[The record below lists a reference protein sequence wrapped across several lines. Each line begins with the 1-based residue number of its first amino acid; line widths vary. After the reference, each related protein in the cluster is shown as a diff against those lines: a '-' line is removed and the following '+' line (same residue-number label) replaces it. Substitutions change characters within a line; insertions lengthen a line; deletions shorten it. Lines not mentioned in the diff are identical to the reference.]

1 MLRTFLLALLSTG
14 WLLATPAA
22 AQTRLALWR
31 LKPLGLDART
41 AERLEELLRA
51 EAGRI
56 KGFSLQPAAETEA
69 ILSRPEN
76 AALRTCGGE
85 TECLTRIGV
94 TLGADRLITGI
105 IGALGEDYTF
115 DLKLVN
121 SATGREERRINEAL
135 SGREDLLI
143 PAIRQA
149 LYKLAA
155 PDLVTGS
162 IIIEVPVAEAEVLVD
177 GKPVGKTPLAAPVT
191 GLKPGPHRL
200 TISKKGFTPFSD
212 EVTVRFQQ
220 TTRVQVDLVS
230 SVMTGLSFENESLEP
245 APRVQEI
252 VLPPPPPNRIRAA
265 AWGTLAAAAGTGLLA
280 GFFGWRS
287 QAAENLV
294 SHAAQNNTLDPA
306 LDDTISRGRTFA
318 TLANVGLGLA
328 GAAALTSLVLWIID
342 WSSDGEPTTSVEAV
356 PGGAGMRVRF

>member
-14 WLLATPAA
+14 WLLSTPAA

-41 AERLEELLRA
+41 AERLEVLLRA

-76 AALRTCGGE
+76 AALRACGGA
-85 TECLTRIGV
+85 TECLARIGV
-94 TLGADRLITGI
+94 ALGADRLITGI

-121 SATGREERRINEAL
+121 SATGHEERRINEAL

-155 PDLVTGS
+155 PELVTGS
-162 IIIEVPVAEAEVLVD
+162 IIVEVPVTEAEVRVD
-177 GKPVGKTPLAAPVT
+177 GKPVGSTPLAAPVA

-200 TISKKGFTPFSD
+200 EIAKKGFTPFSD

-230 SVMTGLSFENESLEP
+230 SVMTGLSFENESEP
-245 APRVQEI
+245 APRVEEI
-252 VLPPPPPNRIRAA
+252 VLPPPPPNRVRTA

-287 QAAENLV
+287 QAAESLV
-294 SHAAQNNTLDPA
+294 AHAAQNNTLDPG
-306 LDDTISRGRTFA
+306 LNDTISRGRTFA

-342 WSSDGEPTTSVEAV
+342 WSSDGEPVTSVEAV
-356 PGGAGMRVRF
+356 PGGTGMRVRF